1 LKWKKQKKNKKS
13 TDLPAAWCLMI
24 STETNTLN
32 PTYPYWHLNYRNG
45 VLTWINIEHYT
56 YIKHWPHTICHTTF
70 RSPIT
75 EEYNSYTSS
84 IDLRVCSTFISIPI
98 TEEYNSSTNDQSWE
112 DQANADIN
120 LLQQI
125 LRRAWRTA
133 SSPPQVTWNCY
144 KHIEIKL
151 MNNVQLGNA

>member
-1 LKWKKQKKNKKS
+1 MKKAKKNKKS

-24 STETNTLN
+24 STETNTLS
-32 PTYPYWHLNYRNG
+32 
-45 VLTWINIEHYT
+45 IEHYT
-56 YIKHWPHTICHTTF
+56 YIKHWPHTICHTTL